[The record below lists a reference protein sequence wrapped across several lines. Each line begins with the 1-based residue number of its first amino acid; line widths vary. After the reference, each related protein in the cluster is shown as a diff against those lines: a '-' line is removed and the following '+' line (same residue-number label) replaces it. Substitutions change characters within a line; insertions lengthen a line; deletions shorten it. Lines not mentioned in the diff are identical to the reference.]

1 MAISRRPLDVDN
13 YSALDGGNGTE
24 IPGTY
29 RRTNLNDLINNFLV
43 SYVGDG
49 KILTK
54 VPRYEVAFWAQRAVQ
69 EFSYDVFQSE
79 KAIEIQL
86 STTLQM
92 SLPSDYVNYVSFSY
106 TDSFGN
112 MRPILPSQTTKPNKG
127 VAQDN
132 NYHYLYDQDGDIVFA
147 ETSETIDRYQEQLSL
162 LTVSE
167 LSSYYIGYYNSIYG
181 PENIGGMW
189 GQRYGLIP
197 ELANMNGTYVLD
209 LTAGQV
215 YFSSGFKANDLITLR
230 YISDG
235 LGANGDFSN
244 VFVPKMAEDAVMTS
258 MLYNL
263 TKLRQST
270 IQMSA
275 VFKKEAFAKMRNAKI
290 RLSNMKLPEISQIFR
305 GKAKWNKH

>member
-1 MAISRRPLDVDN
+1 M
-13 YSALDGGNGTE
+13 
-24 IPGTY
+24 
-29 RRTNLNDLINNFLV
+29 
-43 SYVGDG
+43 
-49 KILTK
+49 
-54 VPRYEVAFWAQRAVQ
+54 
-69 EFSYDVFQSE
+69 FQSE

-147 ETSETIDRYQEQLSL
+147 ETSETIDKYQEQLSL

-305 GKAKWNKH
+305 GKAKWIKH

>member
-49 KILTK
+49 KILAK

-106 TDSFGN
+106 TDKFGN

-127 VAQDN
+127 VAQDE
-132 NYHYLYDQDGDIVFA
+132 NYHYLYDQAGDIIFA
-147 ETSETIDRYQEQLSL
+147 ETSDTIDRYQKQLSL

-189 GQRYGLIP
+189 GQRYGLVP

-215 YFSSGFKANDLITLR
+215 YFSSGFQANDLITLR

-235 LGANGDFSN
+235 LGENGDFSN
-244 VFVPKMAEDAVMTS
+244 VFVPKLAQDAVMAS

-275 VFKKEAFAKMRNAKI
+275 VFKKEASAKMRNAKI
-290 RLSNMKLPEISQIFR
+290 RLSNMKLPEITQVFR
-305 GKAKWNKH
+305 GKAKWIKH

>member
-13 YSALDGGNGTE
+13 YSALDGGTGLE
-24 IPGTY
+24 IPGSY
-29 RRTNLNDLINNFLV
+29 RRTNINDIISNFMI

-49 KILTK
+49 KVLSN
-54 VPRYEVAFWAQRAVQ
+54 VPRYEIAFWAQKAVQ
-69 EFSYDVFQSE
+69 EFSYDVFYSE

-106 TDSFGN
+106 TDKFGN
-112 MRPILPSQTTKPNKG
+112 MRPILPSQTTKANKG
-127 VAQDN
+127 VAQDE
-132 NYHYLYDQDGDIVFA
+132 NYHYLYDQTGEIVFA
-147 ETSETIDRYQEQLSL
+147 ETSDTIDRYQSAISL
-162 LTVSE
+162 LTVAE

-181 PENIGGMW
+181 PENMGGMW
-189 GQRYGLIP
+189 GQRFGLIP

-215 YFSSGFKANDLITLR
+215 YFSSGFQANDLITLR

-244 VFVPKMAEDAVMTS
+244 VFVPKLAEDAVMS
-258 MLYNL
+258 SILYNL
-263 TKLRQST
+263 VKLRP
-270 IQMSA
+270 SA
-275 VFKKEAFAKMRNAKI
+275 MQIMPLYKKEAYAKMRNAKI
-290 RLSNMKLPEISQIFR
+290 RLSNMKLPEMAQIFR
-305 GKAKWNKH
+305 GKAKWIKH

>member
-49 KILTK
+49 KILAK

-106 TDSFGN
+106 TDKFGN

-127 VAQDN
+127 V
-132 NYHYLYDQDGDIVFA
+132 
-147 ETSETIDRYQEQLSL
+147 
-162 LTVSE
+162 
-167 LSSYYIGYYNSIYG
+167 GYYNSIYG

-189 GQRYGLIP
+189 GQRYGLVP
-197 ELANMNGTYVLD
+197 ESANMNGTYVLD

-290 RLSNMKLPEISQIFR
+290 RLSNMKLPEITQIFR
-305 GKAKWNKH
+305 GKAKWIKH